1 MIKKALVALLSSAI
15 LATTVVS
22 GVVATPTVA
31 YAEETKVIKITENDC
46 IAKDETGYDL
56 EAVFGEYGGIIK
68 ACDADV
74 YFLEF
79 GRVDGDLLLYQLPSI
94 ASGSSVV
101 IDTGRYKYTIDSSY
115 TITDVL
121 SAEQEE
127 KDNERAKVNKWIS
140 DMVICKH
147 PSAGN
152 ITLSASEKKG
162 TLTVNKADIKAA
174 TKLDMMLKSKK
185 AVTVKIKASSKSK
198 AVKQLERLQKLI
210 GHANTYGVQFWTLM
224 DKPDGYYEF
233 GLPEIYSSKDNK
245 TYKNYI
251 RSSQLKKS
259 GSFYSIDIHKLVSQN
274 YTYLCK
280 AYENAFKRAKKRNTG
295 YDFVKGTHLCDCS
308 DISKLRVISELIT
321 NTHEHR
327 DCAEYRFGSS
337 YEKKLARKDEFKALA
352 SNKHYGVYACGELAG
367 LADTIAEASGFS
379 CTFDSKPRHEW
390 AVFRVKDSSGK
401 TVKATIDN
409 GTLGWDSIVTGSKL
423 LDNNDSHAMTMIL
436 GVYRVALQEVY
447 VK

>member
-31 YAEETKVIKITENDC
+31 YAEETKVIKITRDDC
-46 IAKDETGYDL
+46 IDKDETGYDL

-152 ITLSASEKKG
+152 VTLSASEKKG
-162 TLTVNKADIKAA
+162 TLTVSKADIKAA

-185 AVTVKIKASSKSK
+185 AVIVKIKASSKTK
-198 AVKQLERLQKLI
+198 AVNQFKSLRKLT
-210 GHANTYGVQFWTLM
+210 GHANTYGV
-224 DKPDGYYEF
+224 
-233 GLPEIYSSKDNK
+233 LPWIEADQGIPFTEKIDSD
-245 TYKNYI
+245 
-251 RSSQLKKS
+251 RFKKS
-259 GSFYSIDIHKLVSQN
+259 GSFYTVNISKSISKN

-280 AYENAFKRAKKRNTG
+280 AYKRAFELSAEVAREERLDSG
-295 YDFVKGTHLCDCS
+295 EPVYDFVAGTHLCDCS
-308 DISKLRVISELIT
+308 SVVKLQAISKVILRV
-321 NTHEHR
+321 HEHKW
-327 DCAEYRFGSS
+327 GS
-337 YEKKLARKDEFKALA
+337 
-352 SNKHYGVYACGELAG
+352 YGGI
-367 LADTIAEASGFS
+367 TPSI
-379 CTFDSKPRHEW
+379 
-390 AVFRVKDSSGK
+390 
-401 TVKATIDN
+401 
-409 GTLGWDSIVTGSKL
+409 IVTTL
-423 LDNNDSHAMTMIL
+423 RH
-436 GVYRVALQEVY
+436 
-447 VK
+447 

>member
-1 MIKKALVALLSSAI
+1 MEVRTMIKKALVTLLSSAI
-15 LATTVVS
+15 LATSVVS

-31 YAEETKVIKITENDC
+31 YAEETKVIKITEDDC
-46 IAKDETGYDL
+46 IAKDEIDYDL

-79 GRVDGDLLLYQLPSI
+79 GHVGDELLLYQLPSI

-115 TITDVL
+115 TITDIL

-152 ITLSASEKKG
+152 VTLSASEKKG

-174 TKLDMMLKSKK
+174 IKLDMVLKSKK
-185 AVTVKIKASSKSK
+185 AVTVKIKASSKTK
-198 AVKQLERLQKLI
+198 AVNQFKSLRKLT
-210 GHANTYGVQFWTLM
+210 GHANTYGV
-224 DKPDGYYEF
+224 
-233 GLPEIYSSKDNK
+233 LPWIEADQGIPFTEKIDSD
-245 TYKNYI
+245 
-251 RSSQLKKS
+251 RFKKS
-259 GSFYSIDIHKLVSQN
+259 GSFYTVNISKSISQN

-295 YDFVKGTHLCDCS
+295 YDFVEGTHLCDCS
-308 DISKLRVISELIT
+308 DIAKLQMASEILLY
-321 NTHEHR
+321 THDH
-327 DCAEYRFGSS
+327 AYVGSRFDSPIRK
-337 YEKKLARKDEFKALA
+337 EFPAKDEFKVLA
-352 SNKHYGVYACGELAG
+352 SNKHYLVYVCQGLAELAQEIG
-367 LADTIAEASGFS
+367 WASGFKS
-379 CTFDSKPRHEW
+379 ELIMRSDLNHAWTMFK
-390 AVFRVKDSSGK
+390 VKDSSGK
-401 TVKATIDN
+401 IIYARIDN
-409 GTLGWDSIVTGSKL
+409 GVLGVNSVVTGSAL
-423 LDNNDSHAMTMIL
+423 LNNNDRRAMTHIL
-436 GVYRVALQEVY
+436 GHY
-447 VK
+447 VLGDMDRLVK